1 MPIKK
6 PCLKLNLDSLN
17 VVRSE
22 IPQMLSANE
31 RLKNNFNILYNQ
43 IRQYPA
49 YYFKVASNVPNYSDI
64 CQFFSVMYQ
73 GFQIVNHSGDV
84 FIHACRENPQSKGD
98 FVGDKFHISIAR
110 EQVPLAFQILS
121 GLLFS
126 EDSPID
132 KWKIT
137 DMNRVSQQS
146 RVGIGAQ
153 FTLYVK
159 SDQECSQY
167 SALLL
172 HKIRQFI
179 MCLESNLLRS
189 KIAPGEY
196 PASDV
201 RPEDWKYVSYRNELR
216 SDRDGSERQEQM
228 LREEPFY

>member
-1 MPIKK
+1 M
-6 PCLKLNLDSLN
+6 
-17 VVRSE
+17 
-22 IPQMLSANE
+22 
-31 RLKNNFNILYNQ
+31 
-43 IRQYPA
+43 
-49 YYFKVASNVPNYSDI
+49 
-64 CQFFSVMYQ
+64 
-73 GFQIVNHSGDV
+73 NHSGDV

-189 KIAPGEY
+189 KIAPG
-196 PASDV
+196 SI
-201 RPEDWKYVSYRNELR
+201 RR
-216 SDRDGSERQEQM
+216 QM
-228 LREEPFY
+228 LDLKTGNMSAIVMNYEAIEMEVKGKSKCYERNHFIV